1 LKGAIRFSI
10 LWIWILLISFA
21 LFMLSSNP
29 GLKRTW
35 NSADK
40 FIVELCA
47 PFEKFIK
54 KTVDFTENFW
64 LNYFYLVDVR
74 QNNIE
79 LRKEIDRLRM
89 ENDQYVHLLG
99 TFERLQELIKF
110 DYTINWPV
118 LAASVIGRDPT
129 GWFKSVIIDK
139 GEDSGLKLNMPVVN
153 ARGVVGRIVSV
164 SSNYA
169 KVLLI
174 IDQNSGVDCIVRR
187 SREGVILKGMS
198 NEICKLDY
206 VVKSSSIVS
215 GDFVVTSGLG
225 GVFPKG
231 LPVGEV
237 SFVKDMP
244 GELFKYV
251 EVKPVVDFSRLEEIL
266 VILKETELLDHPT
279 KKN

>member
-1 LKGAIRFSI
+1 
-10 LWIWILLISFA
+10 
-21 LFMLSSNP
+21 MLSSNP
-29 GLKRTW
+29 GLKRNW

-40 FIVELCA
+40 FIVEVCA
-47 PFEKFIK
+47 PFQKFIK
-54 KTVDFTENFW
+54 KTFDSTENFW

-74 QNNIE
+74 QSNIK
-79 LRKEIDRLRM
+79 LQAEIDKLRM
-89 ENDQYVHLLG
+89 ENDQYLHLLS
-99 TFERLQELIKF
+99 TFERLQELLKF
-110 DYTINWPV
+110 DYKLNWPV
-118 LAASVIGRDPT
+118 LAVSVIGRDPT

-153 ARGVVGRIVSV
+153 ACGVVGRIVSV

-187 SREGVILKGMS
+187 SREGAMLKGLS

-206 VVKSSSIVS
+206 VIKSSSIVP

-225 GVFPKG
+225 GIFPKG
-231 LPVGEV
+231 LPVGKV

-266 VILKETELLDHPT
+266 VILKETELLNHQT
-279 KKN
+279 KKK